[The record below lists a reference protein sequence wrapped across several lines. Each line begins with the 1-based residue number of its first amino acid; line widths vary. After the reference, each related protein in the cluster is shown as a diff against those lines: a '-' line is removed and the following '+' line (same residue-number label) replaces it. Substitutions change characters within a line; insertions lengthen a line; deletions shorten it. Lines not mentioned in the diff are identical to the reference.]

1 MSSPLPAELLGQ
13 LEALRIATRRTQ
25 GARGVS
31 RNRSSHTGGGI
42 DFADHRAYTP
52 GDDLRRVDWS
62 LYGRIEQLMVRV
74 YEEESDFVV
83 HLLVDLSRS
92 MELEVGEMS
101 TDPKADLS
109 RRVATA
115 LAYVALAQLDRVV
128 VWPFTTVLAPP
139 LATKRRKAEAARVWH
154 QLGVTDLPPGT
165 DLATVTDQFLKA
177 RPERGLVIAISDF
190 PDETYRALGRI
201 LQARQELALV
211 HLQTPGELALPLPDH
226 KDLELVDGETGEVLY
241 GVKPE
246 DVVRMRE
253 QVHLHN
259 HELQGWCRRMEV
271 PLVQTVTGAPTDLS
285 VLLLRHFR
293 RHGILR

>member
-1 MSSPLPAELLGQ
+1 MAGPLPAELLGQ

-31 RNRSSHTGGGI
+31 RNRSAHTGGGI
-42 DFADHRAYTP
+42 DFADHRAYAP
-52 GDDLRRVDWS
+52 GDDVRRVDWT

-83 HLLVDLSRS
+83 HLLVDVSRS
-92 MELEVGEMS
+92 MALEVGEVS
-101 TDPKADLS
+101 TDLKADLS

-128 VWPFTTVLAPP
+128 VWPFTTTLAAP
-139 LATKRRKAEAARVWH
+139 LATHRRKAEAARVWH
-154 QLGVTDLPPGT
+154 HLGAVDLPPGT
-165 DLATVTDQFLKA
+165 DIAHVAGQFLKA

-190 PDETYRALGRI
+190 PDASYRALGSL

-226 KDLELVDGETGEVLY
+226 RDLELVDGETQEVLY

-246 DVVRMRE
+246 DVGRMRE
-253 QVHLHN
+253 QVHQHN
-259 HELQGWCRRMEV
+259 HELAGWCRRMEV
-271 PLVQTVTGAPTDLS
+271 RLVQTVTGAPTDLS
-285 VLLLRHFR
+285 LLLLHHFR